1 MFYFVKNFNHPYS
14 NWILENLDHY
24 NFKDILLD
32 EICQELRNGSPKDEL
47 PENLKAKL
55 EKLSRAERKEL
66 VSRVKDGIPVLFLA
80 CKKGNLEVV
89 KFLIETCD
97 ADPEQIG
104 IYEVLD
110 ENTTHRV
117 SLLYKSFCI
126 MIINNRKQSF
136 IIDLLLTGNTAMGG
150 RSVW

>member
-1 MFYFVKNFNHPYS
+1 MKNFNHPYS

-32 EICQELRNGSPKDEL
+32 EIYQELRHGSPKDDL
-47 PENLKAKL
+47 PESLKSKL

-66 VSRVKDGIPVLFLA
+66 VSRVKDGCPVLFLA

-89 KFLIETCD
+89 RFLIETCD

-110 ENTTHRV
+110 EHTIHRV
-117 SLLYKSFCI
+117 SFLEQPFSSRDCNCNY
-126 MIINNRKQSF
+126 NQ
-136 IIDLLLTGNTAMGG
+136 
-150 RSVW
+150 